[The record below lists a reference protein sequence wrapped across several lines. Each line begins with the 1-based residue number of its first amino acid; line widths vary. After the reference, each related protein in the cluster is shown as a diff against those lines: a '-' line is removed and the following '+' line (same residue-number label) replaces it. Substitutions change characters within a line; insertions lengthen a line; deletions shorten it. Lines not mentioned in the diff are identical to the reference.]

1 MDSVQ
6 EKKSI
11 LQLSQVEVVKKVW
24 SQCTWGD
31 TKETPEHWLQIITGT
46 DEAQKIRL
54 LNKLFLEY
62 VDYLS
67 IRSLFD
73 DQTIKTYLLS
83 LNKPMNRR
91 HLEKRRKVWRFLF
104 CGIKE
109 PIPELDWVEI
119 KKS

>member
-1 MDSVQ
+1 M
-6 EKKSI
+6 KRK
-11 LQLSQVEVVKKVW
+11 
-24 SQCTWGD
+24 
-31 TKETPEHWLQIITGT
+31 
-46 DEAQKIRL
+46 KIRL

-62 VDYLS
+62 VDYHL

-73 DQTIKTYLLS
+73 EQIIKTYLLG
-83 LNKPMNRR
+83 LNKPFHRR

-109 PIPELDWVEI
+109 PIPELDCVEI